1 MDADEEMIVMI
12 VKIELRLATSFSF
25 NMMTG
30 KLNPNSNLQADKISH
45 G

>member
-1 MDADEEMIVMI
+1 MEEMI
-12 VKIELRLATSFSF
+12 VKIELRLATPLSF

-30 KLNPNSNLQADKISH
+30 KLNPNSNLIKLDKISH